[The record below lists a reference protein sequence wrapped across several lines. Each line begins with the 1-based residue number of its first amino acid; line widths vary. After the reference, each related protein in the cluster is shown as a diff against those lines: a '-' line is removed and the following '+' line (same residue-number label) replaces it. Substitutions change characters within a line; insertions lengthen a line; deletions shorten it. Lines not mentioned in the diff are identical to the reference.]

1 MVFENFL
8 THSSVCTH
16 RLAFTKNKTLLPF
29 TTQILLGFLGNSRDY
44 GHNKEQFSNMCSETL
59 VSRQRKVNKEKEE
72 KKRPR
77 KVGKKKE
84 ISNNPSITP
93 IYYLIKIV
101 TRNESFGPFFFI
113 TVSVQLRIALTIF
126 FF

>member
-1 MVFENFL
+1 MLPHPTPSMEPPFFMQASME
-8 THSSVCTH
+8 TRRSH
-16 RLAFTKNKTLLPF
+16 PF

-44 GHNKEQFSNMCSETL
+44 GHNKEEFSNMCSEML
-59 VSRQRKVNKEKEE
+59 VSRQRKVNKE

-101 TRNESFGPFFFI
+101 QRHKSLITLSLTRSN
-113 TVSVQLRIALTIF
+113 
-126 FF
+126 

>member
-29 TTQILLGFLGNSRDY
+29 TTQILLGFLGYSRDY

-59 VSRQRKVNKEKEE
+59 VSRQRKVNKEK
-72 KKRPR
+72 KKA
-77 KVGKKKE
+77 KK
-84 ISNNPSITP
+84 S
-93 IYYLIKIV
+93 
-101 TRNESFGPFFFI
+101 R
-113 TVSVQLRIALTIF
+113 
-126 FF
+126 

>member
-59 VSRQRKVNKEKEE
+59 VSRQSKVNKE

-101 TRNESFGPFFFI
+101 TRHESFGPIFFF
-113 TVSVQLRIALTIF
+113 TVSIQLRIAVTIF
-126 FF
+126 FFF